1 MGRTYAGLLGPVAF
15 GVIVAQSVL
24 GGESAESTLIAASL
38 ALFTFAA
45 IGYVIGSIAD
55 RTIVEAIE
63 SRFHEQLKAEEK
75 VTADIMEGTN
85 LASGVEQPA

>member
-1 MGRTYAGLLGPVAF
+1 MGRIYAGILGPVAF
-15 GVIVAQSVL
+15 GVIVTHGVF
-24 GGESAESTLIAASL
+24 GGESADSTLIAASL

-63 SRFHEQLKAEEK
+63 SRFHAQLKAEEK
-75 VTADIMEGTN
+75 VTAEIMEGTN
-85 LASGVEQPA
+85 LASGAEEPA